1 MCENVGLNVGSAQRL
16 EKVGL
21 NDSGGIDRVFKPTFS
36 KISRFMHPN
45 PRNVSLKVVN
55 EAATLE
61 NVGLKGVYELAT
73 LEVSA

>member
-1 MCENVGLNVGSAQRL
+1 MRKCWLKRGLRSKTRN
-16 EKVGL
+16 GL
-21 NDSGGIDRVFKPTFS
+21 LSGGIDRVFKPTFS
-36 KISRFMHPN
+36 KISRFMHSN